1 MLLGVNL
8 LKNRELC
15 AVAPQGFAT
24 GLPVSTVQYS
34 LT

>member
-24 GLPVSTVQYS
+24 VPVSTVQYS